1 MPKAKKSGKRK
12 KFDYN
17 QDRKKMKK
25 QYIKKCNPRIE
36 NSHLRNA
43 WDDKKSTARNLQAMG
58 LAFDPNRALP
68 IKKPRLLGGEGNTTK
83 APVGIVTK
91 PYVLNQ
97 LEEEAN
103 RPEKDTKT
111 LSSDLMEYAQYMI
124 REHKDDFK
132 AMARDEKNYYQDT
145 PKQIK
150 RKINEYKRCHSAHY
164 DAFIS
169 SLAAPEPMAQ

>member
-25 QYIKKCNPRIE
+25 KLMKKCNPRIE
-36 NSHLRNA
+36 NSQIRNA
-43 WDDKKSTARNLQAMG
+43 WDDRKSMARNLQDMG
-58 LAFDPNRALP
+58 LAFDPNLALP
-68 IKKPRLLGGEGNTTK
+68 IKKQRLLGEARETA
-83 APVGIVTK
+83 APTNIVTK

-97 LEEEAN
+97 LEEEAS
-103 RPEKDTKT
+103 RPVKDTKT
-111 LSSDLMEYAQYMI
+111 LSSDLIEYVQHMI
-124 REHKDDFK
+124 REHNDNYK

-150 RKINEYKRCHSAHY
+150 RKINEYKRCHPEHY

-169 SLAAPEPMAQ
+169 SLAAPQPMVQ